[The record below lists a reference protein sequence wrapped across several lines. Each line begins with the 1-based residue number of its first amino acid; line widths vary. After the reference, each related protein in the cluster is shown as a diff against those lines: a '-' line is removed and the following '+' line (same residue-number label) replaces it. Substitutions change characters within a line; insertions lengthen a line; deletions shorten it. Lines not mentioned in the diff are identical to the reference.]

1 MILVSLL
8 ILNLFVAMILT
19 TTEEIAKIEE
29 LSVNSYQLFEI
40 RTLWKQFDKDGTGF
54 IDYKQF
60 WQFASKIA
68 LIFNVNPNELLDVGN
83 KKKFLKSLQLPVY
96 ENGETRIFCYKFYD
110 VVISLA
116 KVSVILKYGARE

>member
-96 ENGETRIFCYKFYD
+96 ENGQTRIFCYKFYD